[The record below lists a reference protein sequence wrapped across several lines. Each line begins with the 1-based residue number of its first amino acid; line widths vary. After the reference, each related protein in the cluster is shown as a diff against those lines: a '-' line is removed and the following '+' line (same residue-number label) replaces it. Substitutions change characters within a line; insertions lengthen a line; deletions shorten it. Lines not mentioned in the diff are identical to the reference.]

1 MVRVAILAGMADRGG
16 PGDGRRGP
24 ERLVYGPKDA
34 AARLGIGVTGLR
46 RLAVTYE
53 RVRGELPRD
62 ERGRLWP
69 EDSIAELE
77 DARAAVR
84 AGKSTSVEMALRGA
98 VSEMPSQEVQE
109 PAEPYPQDP
118 VLEELRALRAAVEEQ
133 NRRVEELV
141 EENRRLREALPP
153 AEPGP
158 ESDVPPPNPALARLW
173 RVLSRLAGIG
183 RG

>member
-1 MVRVAILAGMADRGG
+1 MRQGARVAMLAGMANTGEERA
-16 PGDGRRGP
+16 RP
-24 ERLVYGPKDA
+24 ERIVYGPKDA

-69 EDSIAELE
+69 EESVEELE

-84 AGKSTSVEMALRGA
+84 EGRATSVEAALRGA
-98 VSEMPSQEVQE
+98 VSQTPARGE
-109 PAEPYPQDP
+109 PANAGEKPDP
-118 VLEELRALRAAVEEQ
+118 TDPALGELRALRAAVEEQ
-133 NRRVEELV
+133 NRQVAALV

-153 AEPGP
+153 P
-158 ESDVPPPNPALARLW
+158 ETTPPPALAALW
-173 RVLSRLAGIG
+173 RLLSRLTG
-183 RG
+183 RGRD